1 MGKWM
6 HSIKAVFLI
15 SLLGVVGIV
24 FAIQIFASIVQFR
37 TTLETNVNDTMK
49 AKAGELEN
57 QLAGQIT
64 QVGKYSELLAYI
76 MESMTQQPDPDLILN
91 TIERFIPSNK
101 LIVGAGFWYEPY
113 AYQSDKKYFGP
124 YKYTDDKGKIVLTWD
139 YSNEQYDYFKY
150 DWYKNALTTNK
161 TVVWSEPYL
170 DAVTNI
176 PMITTSSPARK
187 NGKVFAVTTVDVGI
201 NELTNYVRDLKV
213 GSTGYAFLLSS
224 EGYYLGHKDKEK
236 DLKNKITEETDSSL
250 TTLGKTV
257 LAANESQTA
266 KATIDGVPAFV
277 AYGPIAD
284 TGMKLVLVYPE
295 QEAYA
300 SATKALLASI
310 VIGLL
315 GFITIVSVI
324 LLLFSRRIAKPITAL
339 IGSAANIARGD
350 LSTKI
355 AITSQDEIGMLSEN
369 LQTMTQSLGAL
380 VQKTARSAET
390 VASSAEELTAHA
402 DESAKAA
409 AEVAAA
415 MVRVSQGSSRQT
427 AVVDESVQAAMNMAG
442 NVQNSIS
449 LSAAASEK
457 AQFATQSAING
468 SKTVDQAVE
477 QMQVIEQSVTKS
489 SEIIARLGSRS
500 EEIKRIVDTIS
511 GISSQTSLLALNAA
525 IEAAR
530 AGEQGRGFAVVADE
544 VRKLADQSQTAAKTI
559 EQLLNEV
566 VIETETAVSTMRSG
580 AEQVQQGGQ
589 SVRSVGAAFEF
600 ISTTVAEVAGQI
612 QAVSAAVNNM
622 GTSTNSIIDFMKNI
636 DAESDRL
643 SVEASGVSAAAEEQ
657 AASMDEVKSAC
668 LALAQMADE
677 LDDNIRQ
684 FRLK

>member
-15 SLLGVVGIV
+15 SLLSVVGIV
-24 FAIQIFASIVQFR
+24 FAIQVSASIVQFR
-37 TTLETNVNDTMK
+37 STLETSVNDTMN
-49 AKAGELEN
+49 AKAGELAN

-64 QVGKYSELLAYI
+64 QVGKYSELLAYT
-76 MESMTQQPDPDLILN
+76 MESMTQPNPDLILN
-91 TIERFIPSNK
+91 AIERFIPSNK

-113 AYQSDKKYFGP
+113 AYQPDQKYFGP

-150 DWYKNALTTNK
+150 DWYKNALTTSK

-257 LAANESQTA
+257 LAANEIQTS
-266 KATIDGVPAFV
+266 KATIDGVPAFI

-300 SATKALLASI
+300 SANKTLFAS
-310 VIGLL
+310 VMIGLI

-355 AITSQDEIGMLSEN
+355 AITSQDEVGMLAAN
-369 LQTMTQSLGAL
+369 LHTMTQSLGAL

-442 NVQNSIS
+442 NVQNTIS

-468 SKTVDQAVE
+468 SQTVDQAVA
-477 QMQVIEQSVTKS
+477 QMQVIEQAVTKS
-489 SEIIARLGSRS
+489 SEIIVRLGSRS

-566 VIETETAVSTMRSG
+566 VIETETAVSTMHAG

-589 SVRSVGAAFEF
+589 SVRSVGEAFEF

-612 QAVSAAVNNM
+612 QAVSAAVNSM
-622 GTSTNSIIDFMKNI
+622 GTATSSIIDFMKNI

-643 SVEASGVSAAAEEQ
+643 SAEAAGVSAAAEEQ